1 MCTGGGCGRLWS
13 GKVKGIC
20 AVRQLRLTLL
30 GRFPRR
36 GLPFRNELLVEHEP
50 VRGKREHPNALA
62 LLDPIGLDRCYA
74 SRSHERQ
81 GHLPAVDLDGINFG
95 TIADL

>member
-1 MCTGGGCGRLWS
+1 M
-13 GKVKGIC
+13 KGYYERTKKKKPVDRAGALIY
-20 AVRQLRLTLL
+20 

-62 LLDPIGLDRCYA
+62 LLDPIGLDRCSA
-74 SRSHERQ
+74 SRSHESQ
-81 GHLPAVDLDGINFG
+81 GHLPAVDLDGIKF
-95 TIADL
+95 